1 MAVSTLGASSPV
13 RSIPS
18 VDLTRY
24 AGRWYEIARY
34 PNRFQRQCVGDVTA
48 EYTLERDRIRVV
60 NRCRK
65 ADGTM
70 DSAEGVAKQRPGSP
84 DSLRKVR
91 FAPAVLSFIPAVWG
105 DYWIIGLPPDYSY
118 AVVGEPARNDLWML
132 SRTPRLESS
141 AYSDALEI
149 AKANGFD
156 PNRLERTGAAA
167 TVNSRNGSV
176 SPSCPRAAG
185 AEGVNR
191 RSSSR
196 EH

>member
-48 EYTLERDRIRVV
+48 EYTQERDRIRVV

-70 DSAEGVAKQRPGSP
+70 DSAEGVAKQTPGKP
-84 DSLRKVR
+84 DSQLKVR

-105 DYWIIGLPPDYSY
+105 DYWIIGLAPDYSY
-118 AVVGEPARNDLWML
+118 AVVGEPSRNYLWIL

-141 AYSDALEI
+141 AYSEALET

-156 PNRLERTGAAA
+156 PNRLERTKQQQ
-167 TVNSRNGSV
+167 
-176 SPSCPRAAG
+176 P
-185 AEGVNR
+185 
-191 RSSSR
+191 
-196 EH
+196 